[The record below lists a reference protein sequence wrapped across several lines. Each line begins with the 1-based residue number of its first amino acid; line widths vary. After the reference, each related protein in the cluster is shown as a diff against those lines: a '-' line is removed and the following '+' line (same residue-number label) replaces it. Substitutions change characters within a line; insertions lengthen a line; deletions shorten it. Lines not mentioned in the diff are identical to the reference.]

1 MALFKFKKKKTEDKP
16 IEAPVL
22 DQQEL
27 DAEEGVRT
35 VLNFHPDWE
44 MSSSERYIY
53 QYRHQ
58 QLEKLERNQLS
69 ISGLKLTEM
78 YGDIFVT
85 AFLRN
90 TLPKP
95 IRFETVDL
103 LLLDVNG
110 QPFARQQFELD
121 DLGELPAMSCTPW
134 RFLFE
139 NESVLTADIPEEGW
153 KIAFELKKK
162 ADPASHSLDLEA
174 SWEDQISQIQREKLT
189 NLVAGLPNLAQGEV
203 NFMGIEAAPAPDGA
217 FAVTVLIRNGS
228 EKNIKL
234 EQIPLIVEDA
244 EGDVI
249 CRGGFTLGNFEV
261 KGNTSKPW
269 TFVFPASL
277 VMKQNPDLSRWKV
290 YPPSAG

>member
-1 MALFKFKKKKTEDKP
+1 MALFKFKKKKTEEKP
-16 IEAPVL
+16 AETPAME
-22 DQQEL
+22 QQDL
-27 DAEEGVRT
+27 GAEKGVRT
-35 VLNFHPDWE
+35 VLNFHPEWE
-44 MSSSERYIY
+44 MSNSERYIY

-58 QLEKLERNQLS
+58 QLEKLEPNQLS
-69 ISGLKLTEM
+69 IYGLKLSEY
-78 YGDIFVT
+78 YGDIVVV

-103 LLLDVNG
+103 LLLDENG
-110 QPFARQQFELD
+110 QPIARQQFELD
-121 DLGELPAMSCTPW
+121 NLGELPAMSCTPW

-139 NESVLTADIPEEGW
+139 SENILAADIPEKGW

-162 ADPASHSLDLEA
+162 AEPAKHSLDLEA
-174 SWEDQISQIQREKLT
+174 SWEDQISQMQREKLS
-189 NLVAGLPNLAQGEV
+189 NLVAGLPHLAPGEV
-203 NFMGIEAAPAPDGA
+203 NFMGIEAVPAPDGA

-244 EGDVI
+244 EGDII
-249 CRGGFTLGNFEV
+249 CRGGFTLDHFEV

-290 YPPSAG
+290 YPPSGE